1 MGSPGLYIIPGVV
14 SFRSAA
20 GHVVGGWFDFSDVI
34 NIANVRVWVDCF

>member
-1 MGSPGLYIIPGVV
+1 MGSPGSYIIPGVV

-20 GHVVGGWFDFSDVI
+20 GHVGGWFAFSDLI